1 MFGWRVGTEPSSP
14 PEWNIPQRCGTHSSA
29 RIGRTWRN
37 ESLVV
42 TAAKGK
48 KRKILY
54 PHPHDPS
61 PSQNPIF
68 LSILLRRRSPSGLLC
83 RRSPAALPRVSC
95 AAALP
100 LVSYAAALPPLSL
113 LSPAPPLSLISCA
126 AALPRLLCRRS
137 PAALLC
143 RRSPSSPAPPLS
155 VSCVA
160 AYRRGEGL
168 EARGKGAGGLGGG
181 GVGREWRQGVAGS
194 RGGGR
199 FPRRLAGE
207 AEQQAAPAT
216 VSRRGGS
223 STPDGC
229 EVKIRLKCSYFCRLD
244 LKMWCVWCCPILQH
258 VTLMKS
264 CDILF
269 ISHAIVNLE
278 KNECICRWAR

>member
-1 MFGWRVGTEPSSP
+1 MEYTAKMRNALIRPNRPDLAERVASRHRSE
-14 PEWNIPQRCGTHSSA
+14 
-29 RIGRTWRN
+29 
-37 ESLVV
+37 
-42 TAAKGK
+42 GK
-48 KRKILY
+48 EKK
-54 PHPHDPS
+54 
-61 PSQNPIF
+61 N
-68 LSILLRRRSPSGLLC
+68 SILTPTAR
-83 RRSPAALPRVSC
+83 LPRRTLSFS
-95 AAALP
+95 LH
-100 LVSYAAALPPLSL
+100 PPAPALSL
-113 LSPAPPLSLISCA
+113 LSPAPPLF
-126 AALPRLLCRRS
+126 
-137 PAALLC
+137 
-143 RRSPSSPAPPLS
+143 

-223 STPDGC
+223 STPGGC
-229 EVKIRLKCSYFCRLD
+229 EVKIRLKCPYFCRLD
-244 LKMWCVWCCPILQH
+244 SKMWCVWCCPILQH